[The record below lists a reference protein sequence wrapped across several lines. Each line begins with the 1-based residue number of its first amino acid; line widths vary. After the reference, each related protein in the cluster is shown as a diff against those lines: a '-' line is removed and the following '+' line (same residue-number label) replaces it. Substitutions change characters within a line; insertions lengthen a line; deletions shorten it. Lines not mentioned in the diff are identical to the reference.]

1 MKRILFLLFTITQFT
16 IIAQTTISGKV
27 TDSKKQPILGASV
40 YLDGTYDGTSTNE
53 KGEFSFT
60 TEEKG
65 SQTLVISF
73 VSYEAYVKTDNVSKF
88 KNLQIKLRDDV
99 NALDAV
105 TINAGTFKAG
115 EKAKVTVLKPLDIV
129 TTASAVGDVL
139 GALQTLPGTSAN
151 PENGRLFVRGGSAD
165 ETQIFIDG
173 VRVFTPYSPTP
184 NNAPT
189 RGRYS
194 PFLFKGISFSTGGY
208 SAEYGQAL
216 SGVLDLTTIDK
227 PDQEKTEVSLMTLG
241 VGIGNTQIWDR
252 NSLSVNASYINL
264 GPYTAAFP
272 DRNKWLKPY
281 QAGSGEMVYRHSFKD
296 DSMLKVYGAFSY
308 TDLEVIQDNINFDDG
323 FRFGL
328 NNRNLYINS
337 SYKNKFGNN
346 WRIETGLSFT
356 NDNSEVKI
364 EDDKIDNNENSA
376 HFKVKIKKQ
385 FSSRFRVSFGSEYFI
400 TKFDET
406 YNTANNQSFDY
417 GFDNNLFASFVE
429 TDIFFSKNLATKI
442 GVRAEHSDLLNEFTV
457 SPRLSLS
464 YKSGKNSQFS
474 LAYGQFYQNPSNNY
488 LKFNQDFKA
497 ENASHLIANY
507 QHTKKDQI
515 FRIEAYYKDYRDL
528 VKFDT
533 QMANFTSNYSNDG
546 TAYAKGIDIFW
557 RQNQKIKNTD
567 YWISYSFLDTER
579 DFRNYPTAATPNF
592 ASAHNLSVV
601 GKHWIESL
609 KSQVGFAYNF
619 ASGRTYTNFNEPEFS
634 NNNESRFL
642 NSKTKPYNSVSL
654 NWAYLIDQQK
664 ILYFSLNNALGTKN
678 VFGYNYKNTPNMNG
692 NFDRQA
698 IVPNADSFFFVGFF
712 WTISDDKKSNNL
724 NNL

>member
-1 MKRILFLLFTITQFT
+1 MKRFLFLLFTITQFS

-27 TDSKKQPILGASV
+27 IDSKKQPILGASI

-53 KGEFSFT
+53 KGEFSFK

-65 SQTLVISF
+65 TQTLVISF
-73 VSYEAYVKTDNVSKF
+73 VSFETFVKIDDVTSM

-105 TINAGTFKAG
+105 TINAGTFRAG

-139 GALQTLPGTSAN
+139 GALQTLPGTSAA
-151 PENGRLFVRGGSAD
+151 PEDGRLFVRGGDAE

-173 VRVFTPYSPTP
+173 TRVFTPYSPTP

-194 PFLFKGISFSTGGY
+194 PFLFKGITFSTGGY

-227 PDQEKTEVSLMTLG
+227 PDQEKTEISLMTLG
-241 VGIGNTQIWDR
+241 VGLGNTQIWDR
-252 NSLSVNASYINL
+252 NSLSLNASYVNL
-264 GPYTAAFP
+264 GPYTAVFP
-272 DRNKWLKPY
+272 DRNKFIRPF
-281 QAGSGEMVYRHSFKD
+281 QSGSGEAVYRHSFKD

-308 TDLEVIQDNINFDDG
+308 TDLEVIQNDINFDDG
-323 FRFGL
+323 LRFGL
-328 NNRNLYINS
+328 KNRNLYINS

-356 NDNSEVKI
+356 KDNSKVRV
-364 EDDKIDNNENSA
+364 EDDKIDNSENSA
-376 HFKVKIKKQ
+376 HFKVKLRKQ

-406 YNTANNQSFDY
+406 YNPINNQSFEY
-417 GFDNNLFASFVE
+417 GFDNNIFASFAE

-442 GVRAEHSDLLNEFTV
+442 GVRAEHSDVLDEFTI
-457 SPRLSLS
+457 SPRVSLS
-464 YKSGKNSQFS
+464 YKTGKNTQVS

-488 LKFNQDFKA
+488 LKFSQDFKA
-497 ENASHLIANY
+497 ENASHLIANF
-507 QHTKKDQI
+507 QHSKQNKT
-515 FRIEAYYKDYRDL
+515 FRIEAYYKDYNNL

-533 QMANFTSNYSNDG
+533 QQPNFTSNFSNTG
-546 TAYAKGIDIFW
+546 SAYAKGVDIFW
-557 RQNQKIKNTD
+557 RQNQIIKNTD

-579 DFRNYPTAATPNF
+579 DFRNYPTASIPNF

-619 ASGRTYTNFNEPEFS
+619 ASGRTYTNPNEPG
-634 NNNESRFL
+634 FL
-642 NSKTKPYNSVSL
+642 NNKTKSYNSVSL

-692 NFDRQA
+692 SFDRQA

>member
-1 MKRILFLLFTITQFT
+1 MKRFLFLLFTITQFS

-27 TDSKKQPILGASV
+27 IDSKKQPILGASI

-53 KGEFSFT
+53 KGEFSFK

-65 SQTLVISF
+65 TQTLVISF
-73 VSYEAYVKTDNVSKF
+73 VSFETFVKIDDVTSM

-105 TINAGTFKAG
+105 TINAGTFRAG

-139 GALQTLPGTSAN
+139 GALQTLPGTSAA
-151 PENGRLFVRGGSAD
+151 PEDGRLFVRGGDAE

-173 VRVFTPYSPTP
+173 TRVFTPYSPTP

-194 PFLFKGISFSTGGY
+194 PFLFKGITFSTGGY

-227 PDQEKTEVSLMTLG
+227 PDQEKTEISLMTLG
-241 VGIGNTQIWDR
+241 VGLGNTQIWDR
-252 NSLSVNASYINL
+252 NSLSLNASYVNL
-264 GPYTAAFP
+264 GPYTAVFP
-272 DRNKWLKPY
+272 DRNKFIRPF
-281 QAGSGEMVYRHSFKD
+281 QSGSGEAVYRHSFKD

-308 TDLEVIQDNINFDDG
+308 TDLEVIQDDINFDDG
-323 FRFGL
+323 LRFGL
-328 NNRNLYINS
+328 KNRNLYINS

-356 NDNSEVKI
+356 KDNSKVRV
-364 EDDKIDNNENSA
+364 EDDKIDNSENSA
-376 HFKVKIKKQ
+376 HFKVKLRKQ

-406 YNTANNQSFDY
+406 YNPINNQSFEY
-417 GFDNNLFASFVE
+417 GFDNNIFASFAE

-442 GVRAEHSDLLNEFTV
+442 GVRAEHSDVLDEFTI
-457 SPRLSLS
+457 SPRVSLS
-464 YKSGKNSQFS
+464 YKTGKNTQVS

-488 LKFNQDFKA
+488 LKFSQDFKA
-497 ENASHLIANY
+497 ENASHLIANF
-507 QHTKKDQI
+507 QHSKQNQT
-515 FRIEAYYKDYRDL
+515 FRIEAYYKDYNNL

-533 QMANFTSNYSNDG
+533 QQPNFTSNFSNTG
-546 TAYAKGIDIFW
+546 SAYAKGVDIFW
-557 RQNQKIKNTD
+557 RQNQIIKNTD

-579 DFRNYPTAATPNF
+579 DFRNYPTASIPNF

-619 ASGRTYTNFNEPEFS
+619 ASGRTYTNPNEPG
-634 NNNESRFL
+634 FL
-642 NSKTKPYNSVSL
+642 NNKTKSYNSVSL

-692 NFDRQA
+692 SFDRQA

>member
-1 MKRILFLLFTITQFT
+1 MKRILFLLFTITQFS
-16 IIAQTTISGKV
+16 ILAQTTISGKV

-53 KGEFSFT
+53 KGEFSFK

-65 SQTLVISF
+65 TQTLVISF
-73 VSYEAYVKTDNVSKF
+73 VSYETYVKIDDVSKL

-99 NALDAV
+99 NSLDAV

-139 GALQTLPGTSAN
+139 GALQTLPGTSAVA
-151 PENGRLFVRGGSAD
+151 EDGRLFVRGGSAE

-208 SAEYGQAL
+208 SAEFGQAL

-227 PDQEKTEVSLMTLG
+227 PDQEKTEISLMTLG
-241 VGIGNTQIWDR
+241 VGLGNTQIWGK

-272 DRNKWLKPY
+272 DRNTWLSPY
-281 QAGSGEMVYRHSFKD
+281 QASSGEMVYRHSFKD
-296 DSMLKVYGAFSY
+296 DSMLKVYGAYSY
-308 TDLEVIQDNINFDDG
+308 TDLDVIQDDINFDDG

-346 WRIETGLSFT
+346 WRVEGGFSFT
-356 NDNSEVKI
+356 NDNSTVKI
-364 EDDKIDNNENSA
+364 IDDKINNNENSA
-376 HFKVKIKKQ
+376 HFKVKLRKQ

-406 YNTANNQSFDY
+406 YKPINNQSFDY
-417 GFDNNLFASFVE
+417 GFNNNLFASFAE

-442 GVRAEHSDLLNEFTV
+442 GIRAEHSDVLNEFTI
-457 SPRLSLS
+457 SPRVSLS
-464 YKSGKNSQFS
+464 YKTGKNSQFS

-488 LKFNQDFKA
+488 LKFSQDFKA
-497 ENASHLIANY
+497 ENTSHLIANF
-507 QHTKKDQI
+507 QHSKQNQI
-515 FRIEAYYKDYRDL
+515 FRIEAYYKDYKDL
-528 VKFDT
+528 VKFDS
-533 QMANFTSNYSNDG
+533 QQPNFTSNFNNNG
-546 TAYAKGIDIFW
+546 NAYAKGVDIFW

-579 DFRNYPTAATPNF
+579 DFRNYQTSATPNF
-592 ASAHNLSVV
+592 ASTHNISVV
-601 GKHWIESL
+601 AKHWIESL

-619 ASGRTYTNFNEPEFS
+619 ASGRTYTNPNEPG
-634 NNNESRFL
+634 FL
-642 NSKTKPYNSVSL
+642 NNKTKSYNSVSL

-712 WTISDDKKSNNL
+712 WTISDDKTSNNL